1 MPRFNVPTSAYNDD
15 AHVAQI
21 GTFGTMKAKA
31 ANCAEAGQETPLRP
45 VGAAQAHQFPAAP
58 SRASRRRLKL
68 ENQVDDKD

>member
-15 AHVAQI
+15 CS
-21 GTFGTMKAKA
+21 TKAKA
-31 ANCAEAGQETPLRP
+31 ANCAEAGQEMPLRP
-45 VGAAQAHQFPAAP
+45 VVAAQAHRFPAAP